1 MTGTKSWTEAIA
13 LDPAPIVHCVEAKSL
28 MSSTPFPALQGQP
41 SRSPKKVR
49 KPALALSIILGLAN
63 FGFVQPAAAQN
74 RDPLACQQEAEAVS
88 RKSELLRE
96 TAEGNNKSRKRY
108 ERLIKEHRDELA
120 DCRRRNWPQNQALWV
135 RLYPCDIKP
144 GVLEQVLD
152 QAVNQ
157 GYNQVYVETF
167 YSGKALLPLN
177 DNSTP
182 WPSVVGDRDYA
193 DTDLLAQAIEKGRKR
208 GLKVYAWMYS
218 MNFGESYTDSRGS
231 SLARNG
237 KGQTSLELVA
247 DGPQAFIDPYNR
259 EAIRDYS
266 NLVRE
271 VAERRPDGI
280 LFDYIRYPRGSGAA
294 SVAGNVKDLLVYSPA
309 SKEALVR
316 RATNN
321 QGREMIRRFLNRGY
335 VDLGDLQQVMKKYP
349 GESGPMWQG
358 RIPPKLDKKAVKQ
371 RQQRLQQDLW
381 LLSVA
386 HAYQGVVDF
395 LNTAAKPAQESGI
408 PAGAVFFPSANK
420 TVGQQGFD
428 SRLQPWERFSS
439 RLEWHP
445 MAYADCGLASC
456 IVDEVKR
463 VLNNSPAGVKV
474 QPALAGS
481 WGKSYG
487 NRPSLEVQMVALQST
502 SAQVQTVSHFA
513 YSWQQPQNDANRK
526 ACRL

>member
-1 MTGTKSWTEAIA
+1 MPSTRFSALLWGRSQRQLAQAQTTPERKGRRRYCAIA
-13 LDPAPIVHCVEAKSL
+13 L
-28 MSSTPFPALQGQP
+28 G
-41 SRSPKKVR
+41 
-49 KPALALSIILGLAN
+49 LGLGLSN
-63 FGFVQPAAAQN
+63 TSLGLSLVQPAAAQT
-74 RDPLACQQEAEAVS
+74 RDPLACQVEAEAIS

-96 TAEGNNKSRKRY
+96 TAKGSSKARKRY
-108 ERLIKEHRDELA
+108 EELVKEHRNQLKE
-120 DCRRRNWPQNQALWV
+120 CRRRNWPQNQALWV
-135 RLYPCDIKP
+135 RLYPCDIQP

-177 DNSTP
+177 DNTTP
-182 WPSVVGDRDYA
+182 WPSVVGNREYA
-193 DTDLLAQAIEKGRKR
+193 DTDLLAEAIKKGRKR

-218 MNFGESYTDSRGS
+218 MNFGESYTNSRGS
-231 SLARNG
+231 VLARNG
-237 KGQTSLELVA
+237 KGQTSLELVS

-259 EAIRDYS
+259 EAIRDYA

-271 VAERRPDGI
+271 VSERRPDGI

-294 SVAGNVKDLLVYSPA
+294 SVAANIKDLLIYSPA
-309 SKEALVR
+309 SKEALVG

-335 VDLGDLQQVMKKYP
+335 VDTNDLQQVMKKYP
-349 GESGPMWQG
+349 KENGPMWQG
-358 RIPPKLDKKAVKQ
+358 RIPPKLNKKEIKQ
-371 RQQRLQQDLW
+371 RQQQLQQDLW
-381 LLSVA
+381 FLSVA

-395 LNTAAKPAQESGI
+395 LNAAVKPAQEQGI
-408 PAGAVFFPSANK
+408 QTGAVFFPSANQ

-428 SRLQPWERFSS
+428 SRLQPWERFSPS
-439 RLEWHP
+439 LEWHP
-445 MAYADCGLASC
+445 MAYADCGLATC
-456 IVDEVKR
+456 IVNEVRR
-463 VLNNSPAGVKV
+463 VLNNSPAGVRV

-481 WGKSYG
+481 WGSSYG
-487 NRPSLEVQMVALQST
+487 NRPSLEVQMVALQRET
-502 SAQVQTVSHFA
+502 SAQIDTVSHFA

>member
-1 MTGTKSWTEAIA
+1 MPFPLLPNLLAARSSSPKGRGGALALAIA
-13 LDPAPIVHCVEAKSL
+13 L
-28 MSSTPFPALQGQP
+28 G
-41 SRSPKKVR
+41 
-49 KPALALSIILGLAN
+49 LSNVAGRP
-63 FGFVQPAAAQN
+63 QPAAAQAT
-74 RDPLACQQEAEAVS
+74 DPLACQLEAKEVS

-96 TAEGNNKSRKRY
+96 AAGGSNKARKRY
-108 ERLIKEHRDELA
+108 ERLIEEHKKQLA
-120 DCRRRNWPQNQALWV
+120 DCRRRHWPDNQALWV
-135 RLYPCDIKP
+135 RLYPCDLQP

-157 GYNQVYVETF
+157 GYNQVYVESF

-177 DNSTP
+177 DNDTP
-182 WPSVVGDRDYA
+182 WPSVVSDRNHA
-193 DTDLLAQAIEKGRKR
+193 DADLLAQAIDKGRKR

-218 MNFGESYTDSRGS
+218 MNFGESYTASRGS
-231 SLARNG
+231 VLARNG
-237 KGQTSLELVA
+237 KGQTSLELVS

-259 EAIRDYS
+259 EATRDYS
-266 NLVRE
+266 ELVRAI
-271 VAERRPDGI
+271 AERRPDGI
-280 LFDYIRYPRGSGAA
+280 LFDYIRYPRGSGPA
-294 SVAGNVKDLLVYSPA
+294 SVAGTVKDLLVYSPA
-309 SKEALVR
+309 SKEALVG

-335 VDLGDLQQVMKKYP
+335 VDIGDLQQVMKKYP
-349 GESGPMWQG
+349 SESGPLWQG
-358 RIPPKLDKKAVKQ
+358 RVPPKLDRKAVKQ
-371 RQQRLQQDLW
+371 RQKRLQQDLW

-395 LNTAAKPAQESGI
+395 LNSAVKPADEKGI
-408 PAGAVFFPSANK
+408 PAGAVFFPTANQ

-428 SRLQPWERFSS
+428 SRLQPWERFSP

-456 IVDEVKR
+456 IVDEVRR
-463 VLNNSPAGVKV
+463 VLDNSPGGAKV
-474 QPALAGS
+474 QPALAGA

-487 NRPSLEVQMVALQST
+487 NRPSLEVQMVALQAT
-502 SAQVQTVSHFA
+502 AAQVNTVSHFA

>member
-1 MTGTKSWTEAIA
+1 MPSP
-13 LDPAPIVHCVEAKSL
+13 L
-28 MSSTPFPALQGQP
+28 FPASQGKP

-49 KPALALSIILGLAN
+49 ASALTLSIALGLAN
-63 FGFVQPAAAQN
+63 FSSIQPAAAQGQ
-74 RDPLACQQEAEAVS
+74 DPLACRLEAEAVN

-96 TAEGNNKSRKRY
+96 AAEGNNNSRKRY
-108 ERLIKEHRDELA
+108 ERLVEEHRNELA
-120 DCRRRNWPQNQALWV
+120 DCRRRNWPQNQALWI

-157 GYNQVYVETF
+157 GYNQVYIESF
-167 YSGKALLPLN
+167 YSGRVLLPLN

-182 WPSVVGDRDYA
+182 WPSVINDRQHA

-218 MNFGESYTDSRGS
+218 MNFGESYTASRGS

-237 KGQTSLELVA
+237 KGQTSLELVS
-247 DGPQAFIDPYNR
+247 DGPQAFVDPYNR
-259 EAIRDYS
+259 EVIRDYS

-271 VAERRPDGI
+271 IAERRPDGI
-280 LFDYIRYPRGSGAA
+280 LFDYIRYPRGSGTA
-294 SVAGNVKDLLVYSPA
+294 SVAANVKDLLVYSPA
-309 SKEALVR
+309 SKEALVG

-321 QGREMIRRFLNRGY
+321 QGRELIRRFLNQGY
-335 VDLGDLQQVMKKYP
+335 VDTGDLQQVMKKYP
-349 GESGPMWQG
+349 SESGPMWQG
-358 RIPPKLDKKAVKQ
+358 HIPQNLDKTNIKQ
-371 RQQRLQQDLW
+371 QQQQLQQGLW

-395 LNTAAKPAQESGI
+395 LNTAVKPAEAAGI
-408 PAGAVFFPSANK
+408 PAGAVFFPTGNQ

-428 SRLQPWERFSS
+428 SRLQPWDRFSP
-439 RLEWHP
+439 RLQWHP

-456 IVDEVKR
+456 IVDEIKR
-463 VLNNSPAGVKV
+463 VLDSSPSGGRV
-474 QPALAGS
+474 QPALAGT

-487 NRPSLEVQMVALQST
+487 NRPSLEVQMVALQSKA
-502 SAQVQTVSHFA
+502 SRIDTVSHFA